1 MKISARKYY
10 FFVNLYWP
18 KDILQE
24 YCCFD
29 TISEAN
35 TCNDFV
41 SINGTQWWILWKLN
55 KFSELRMSNPDFS
68 KSQFF
73 LFLVFWG
80 FFFFLLHICKRL
92 FLNDIQQIGV
102 MFFCYY
108 LFGMYIRWF
117 NGIRVGIWIWHNTQ
131 ETTWPTQETAWPT

>member
-73 LFLVFWG
+73 CSWCFG
-80 FFFFLLHICKRL
+80 FFFFLLHFCKRL

-108 LFGMYIRWF
+108 LFGMYIRSF

-131 ETTWPTQETAWPT
+131 ETTWPIQETAWPT

>member
-73 LFLVFWG
+73 LFLVFW
-80 FFFFLLHICKRL
+80 FFFLSFT
-92 FLNDIQQIGV
+92 FLQTFVPQWYTTDRSNVLLLLSVWYVHPMIQWNQGWD
-102 MFFCYY
+102 
-108 LFGMYIRWF
+108 L
-117 NGIRVGIWIWHNTQ
+117 NLT
-131 ETTWPTQETAWPT
+131 